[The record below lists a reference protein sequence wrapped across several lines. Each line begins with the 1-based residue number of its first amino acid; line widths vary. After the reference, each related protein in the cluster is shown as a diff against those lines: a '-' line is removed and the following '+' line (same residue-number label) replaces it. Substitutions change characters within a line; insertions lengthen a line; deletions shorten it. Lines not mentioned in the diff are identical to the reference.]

1 MSYIRKIIGSDE
13 KLIGIARLH
22 WIYIAQGVLWLVA
35 CLAVVQ
41 LFDMSVNYLLS
52 FLPSASENSA
62 IPLLMIN
69 SWLRPFALILGGFIC
84 AVYVIKALT
93 TEIGMTTRRIIY
105 KRGWMFI
112 NTKEIEIEEI
122 RGENLDLGYLGRI
135 LDYGYL
141 NLDCRFIG
149 DVSLPAIE
157 KPAQFLRAL
166 HKMRA
171 ETPETAL
178 AAIGDKLPAA
188 SVESVTDGHPG
199 LNHDTPALQK
209 DEHLDQTE
217 VIAQV
222 VAEALR
228 QMPTAPQAA
237 VNNSTVSA
245 IIEQIMPAMVEQVA
259 AKVKEQVTEKVSEEM
274 DARGI
279 VPTQEHA
286 ATDPMADKSRLD
298 PEIQDAEL
306 LKEFDEAASIANEN
320 DPEAPQPKHAIH

>member
-35 CLAVVQ
+35 CLAVVEM
-41 LFDMSVNYLLS
+41 FDMAVSYLLS
-52 FLPSASENSA
+52 FLPAASENSA
-62 IPLLMIN
+62 IPLLTIN
-69 SWLRPFALILGGFIC
+69 AWLRPFALILGGFIC
-84 AVYVIKALT
+84 ATYTIKALT

-171 ETPETAL
+171 EAPETVL
-178 AAIGDKLPAA
+178 TAIGDKPQAG

-209 DEHLDQTE
+209 DAHLDQTE

-222 VAEALR
+222 VAEAMR
-228 QMPTAPQAA
+228 NMPTAPKAA
-237 VNNSTVSA
+237 VDTATVAA
-245 IIEQIMPAMVEQVA
+245 IIEQIMPTMVEQVA
-259 AKVKEQVTEKVSEEM
+259 AKVKEQVTEKISEEM

-279 VPTQEHA
+279 TPTPDDTPTE
-286 ATDPMADKSRLD
+286 PMTDKSRLE
-298 PEIQDAEL
+298 PESQDEEL
-306 LKEFDEAASIANEN
+306 LKEFDTAAGVANEN
-320 DPEAPQPKHAIH
+320 EPEAPKPKHALH